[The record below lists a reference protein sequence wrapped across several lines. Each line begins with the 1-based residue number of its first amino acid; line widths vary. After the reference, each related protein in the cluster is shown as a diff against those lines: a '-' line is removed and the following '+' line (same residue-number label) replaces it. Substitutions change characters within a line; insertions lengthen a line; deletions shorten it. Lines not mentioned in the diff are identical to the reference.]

1 MNKKVEIIP
10 AILPKDFDEV
20 ETKIS
25 LVKDFVKTVQIDICD
40 GQFTPQASWPYKK
53 KDSSFEAILKEE
65 IGMPFWQNLDFEFDL
80 MVNKPEEIVE
90 DWIIAGAKRIVLH
103 TDFEKAVEI
112 LSGRVELGLAIE
124 IDSPLE
130 TILPYADKVQ
140 FIQCMGIDNVGF
152 QGQHFDSKVIDK
164 IKEIR
169 KVLPEMI
176 ISVDGGVSLENAQ
189 DLISAGASRLVVGS
203 AIFNS
208 DNFIETLEKFK
219 RIL

>member
-1 MNKKVEIIP
+1 
-10 AILPKDFDEV
+10 
-20 ETKIS
+20 
-25 LVKDFVKTVQIDICD
+25 
-40 GQFTPQASWPYKK
+40 
-53 KDSSFEAILKEE
+53 
-65 IGMPFWQNLDFEFDL
+65 

-124 IDSPLE
+124 IDTPLE
-130 TILPYADKVQ
+130 TILSYTDKVQ

-152 QGQHFDSKVIDK
+152 QGQHFDAKVIDK

-219 RIL
+219 RIS

>member
-10 AILPKDFDEV
+10 AILPKDFQEV

-25 LVKDFVKTVQIDICD
+25 LVKDFVNTVQIDICD

-53 KDSSFEAILKEE
+53 KDDSFEAILKEE
-65 IGMPFWQNLDFEFDL
+65 IGMPFWQNVDFEFDL

-90 DWIIAGAKRIVLH
+90 DWIVAGAKRIVLH
-103 TDFEKAVEI
+103 TDFEKAVNI
-112 LSGRVELGLAIE
+112 LNGRVELGLAIE
-124 IDSPLE
+124 IDAPLE
-130 TILPYADKVQ
+130 TVLLYADKVQ

-152 QGQHFDSKVIDK
+152 QGQHFDAKVIDK

-169 KVLPEMI
+169 KFLPDII

-189 DLISAGASRLVVGS
+189 NLISAGATRLVVGS

-219 RIL
+219 RI

>member
-1 MNKKVEIIP
+1 MSKVQIIP
-10 AILPKDFDEV
+10 AILPKDYSQLENQV
-20 ETKIS
+20 EDVSQNT
-25 LVKDFVKTVQIDICD
+25 DCVQVDICD
-40 GQFTPQASWPYKK
+40 GQFVPNATWPYKK
-53 KDSSFEAILKEE
+53 HDNNFEQLLSEQKGLPHWEE
-65 IGMPFWQNLDFEFDL
+65 IDFEFDL

-140 FIQCMGIDNVGF
+140 FIQCMGIGNVGF

-219 RIL
+219 RV

>member
-10 AILPKDFDEV
+10 AILPKDFQEV

-25 LVKDFVKTVQIDICD
+25 LVKDFVNTVQIDICD

-53 KDSSFEAILKEE
+53 KDDSFEAILKEE

-90 DWIIAGAKRIVLH
+90 DWIVAGAKRIVLH
-103 TDFEKAVEI
+103 TDFEKAINI
-112 LSGRVELGLAIE
+112 LNGRVELGLAIE
-124 IDSPLE
+124 IDALLE
-130 TILPYADKVQ
+130 TVLPYADKVQ

-152 QGQHFDSKVIDK
+152 QGQHFDAKVIDK
-164 IKEIR
+164 IKEI
-169 KVLPEMI
+169 KKTLPNMI
-176 ISVDGGVSLENAQ
+176 VSVDGGVSLENAEN
-189 DLISAGASRLVVGS
+189 LILAGATRLVVGS

-219 RIL
+219 RI